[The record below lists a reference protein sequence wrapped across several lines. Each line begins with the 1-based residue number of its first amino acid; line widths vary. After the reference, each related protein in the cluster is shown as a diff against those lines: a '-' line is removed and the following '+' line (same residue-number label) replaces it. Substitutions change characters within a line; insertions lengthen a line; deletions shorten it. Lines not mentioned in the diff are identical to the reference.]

1 MLWYY
6 YYGIIMECYG
16 MLLTVAVFSFVF
28 LTLDPLRTRQWQ
40 LKTLWLIKTLIFWL
54 SLKLGCV
61 LVTLMMLRLEPYV
74 QMAIDFYMFR
84 GVIPEAEVLVCY
96 LRTLSK

>member
-1 MLWYY
+1 M
-6 YYGIIMECYG
+6 
-16 MLLTVAVFSFVF
+16 FSFVF
-28 LTLDPLRTRQWQ
+28 LTLDPLRTRQRQ

-74 QMAIDFYMFR
+74 QLAIDFYMFR
-84 GVIPEAEVLVCY
+84 GVIPEVEVLVCY

>member
-54 SLKLGCV
+54 S
-61 LVTLMMLRLEPYV
+61 TETWLRPGN
-74 QMAIDFYMFR
+74 IDD
-84 GVIPEAEVLVCY
+84 VEI
-96 LRTLSK
+96 RTLCPNGYRFLHVARGHS